1 MRYSWY
7 SWIHRFIGAYTI
19 IHSKMVSHQ
28 DFSPWLSNESY
39 SWKYRLSHEND
50 LIRGKTWR
58 FLNWSSQNLKVTKQD
73 DPQTGRSL
81 KKTISK
87 QDDINTIPENDNC
100 FVHKKLRKTLFFD
113 RKLLKSSKN
122 AKNRSFLFGIS
133 HRWDD
138 AQIQIFEIIYK

>member
-1 MRYSWY
+1 MNGQLR
-7 SWIHRFIGAYTI
+7 HRTVHASLKIMLHITYTI
-19 IHSKMVSHQ
+19 FHGRSLLYGPFI
-28 DFSPWLSNESY
+28 
-39 SWKYRLSHEND
+39 KYRLSHEND
-50 LIRGKTWR
+50 LIRGKTGW

-133 HRWDD
+133 HR
-138 AQIQIFEIIYK
+138 